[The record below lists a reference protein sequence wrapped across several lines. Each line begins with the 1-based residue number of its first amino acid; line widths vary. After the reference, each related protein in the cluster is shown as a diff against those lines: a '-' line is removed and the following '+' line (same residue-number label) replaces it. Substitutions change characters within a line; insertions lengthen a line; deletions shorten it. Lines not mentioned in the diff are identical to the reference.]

1 MPVNVY
7 VRKQSL
13 LLVLNITKS
22 TFKENKEIKVKKN
35 LSLLSSIMFRKLGLT
50 QKNDLLIKKPVV
62 AVGLSLVAV
71 TSSTNV

>member
-50 QKNDLLIKKPVV
+50 QKNDFLIKKPVV